1 LPFGSLGGS
10 LFSTSSR
17 LIPRSLLT
25 RVASNPSVSAPI
37 RCRRKESVRRRVWE
51 RLRRR
56 DVRVDA
62 GREEGRGRARVGEE
76 RIAL

>member
-1 LPFGSLGGS
+1 
-10 LFSTSSR
+10 
-17 LIPRSLLT
+17 
-25 RVASNPSVSAPI
+25 
-37 RCRRKESVRRRVWE
+37 VRRRVWE